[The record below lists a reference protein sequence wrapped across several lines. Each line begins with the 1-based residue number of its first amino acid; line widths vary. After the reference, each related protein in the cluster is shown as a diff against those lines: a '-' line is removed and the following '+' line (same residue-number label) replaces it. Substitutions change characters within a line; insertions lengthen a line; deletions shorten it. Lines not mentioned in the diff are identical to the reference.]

1 MLEFFLFLG
10 ENFRYNKGS
19 LIEEDA
25 MKQLLVIEDDLT
37 LAKEIKRSLEGWG
50 FDVQMVTDFEK
61 IMETFQLVQPVLV
74 LLDINL
80 PVEDGFYWCRQ
91 IRKQST
97 VPIIFLSS
105 RDSNLDIIL
114 AIQQGGDDYLT
125 KPFSSDILVT
135 KINALLRRTYD
146 YVAGQSVLYID
157 QLMLDK
163 ESGKIRSGDQEGEL
177 TKNEIKILSTLLKHR
192 GKIVSREQLMMSLWN
207 SDEFISDNT
216 LTVNVNRLRHSL
228 KDIGMN
234 DFIQTKK
241 GIGYIIP

>member
-125 KPFSSDILVT
+125 KPFNHT
-135 KINALLRRTYD
+135 
-146 YVAGQSVLYID
+146 
-157 QLMLDK
+157 
-163 ESGKIRSGDQEGEL
+163 
-177 TKNEIKILSTLLKHR
+177 
-192 GKIVSREQLMMSLWN
+192 
-207 SDEFISDNT
+207 F
-216 LTVNVNRLRHSL
+216 
-228 KDIGMN
+228 
-234 DFIQTKK
+234 F
-241 GIGYIIP
+241 

>member
-1 MLEFFLFLG
+1 
-10 ENFRYNKGS
+10 
-19 LIEEDA
+19 

-37 LAKEIKRSLEGWG
+37 LASEIKRSLEGWG
-50 FDVQMVTDFEK
+50 YVVETVTNFEK
-61 IMETFQLVQPVLV
+61 IMETFQLIQPALV

-91 IRKQST
+91 LRKRST

-105 RDSNLDIIL
+105 RDSNLDLIL

-146 YVAGQSVLYID
+146 YAGQSIMYVD
-157 QLMLDK
+157 QLMFDK

-177 TKNEIKILSTLLKHR
+177 TKNEIKILSMLLKHR

-228 KDIGMN
+228 KAIGMD

>member
-80 PVEDGFYWCRQ
+80 PVEDGFY
-91 IRKQST
+91 
-97 VPIIFLSS
+97 
-105 RDSNLDIIL
+105 
-114 AIQQGGDDYLT
+114 
-125 KPFSSDILVT
+125 
-135 KINALLRRTYD
+135 
-146 YVAGQSVLYID
+146 
-157 QLMLDK
+157 
-163 ESGKIRSGDQEGEL
+163 
-177 TKNEIKILSTLLKHR
+177 
-192 GKIVSREQLMMSLWN
+192 
-207 SDEFISDNT
+207 
-216 LTVNVNRLRHSL
+216 
-228 KDIGMN
+228 
-234 DFIQTKK
+234 
-241 GIGYIIP
+241 